1 MQIYEVWIGLSVRST
16 GPIPAREFAFELTT
30 DARGA
35 RCRDSGNRQVPGAR
49 AGSIPRIDRRNWN
62 CFALGAMT
70 IKALAYRCVPKPVI
84 NELRHRKHLRDL
96 ATAVEPEEA
105 DVRQV
110 VEDGDTVL
118 DIGANFG
125 VFTKR
130 SLNLSGHKGR
140 LSHLSRFR
148 KRFALSRLALSVII
162 GAMFRL

>member
-1 MQIYEVWIGLSVRST
+1 
-16 GPIPAREFAFELTT
+16 
-30 DARGA
+30 
-35 RCRDSGNRQVPGAR
+35 
-49 AGSIPRIDRRNWN
+49 
-62 CFALGAMT
+62 MT